1 MRAVVLFIASAGFV
15 GYIPFAS
22 GTFGSL
28 AAVPLFFVTIP
39 LAASPLV
46 YVALYAAAVAVAC
59 WAAGRA
65 DQLLA
70 EQDSSK
76 IVIDEVVGYLAAT
89 MFLEPTWTAAWVAF
103 FIFRIFDVIK
113 PFPASYADREL
124 HGGVGVVLDD
134 VISGFY
140 ANLTTRLVLLLL

>member
-1 MRAVVLFIASAGFV
+1 MRQLVLFIASAGFI
-15 GYIPFAS
+15 GYIPIAS

-28 AAVPLFFVTIP
+28 VGIPLFLATAP
-39 LAASPLV
+39 LATSPV
-46 YVALYAAAVAVAC
+46 LYLTLFVAAVAVAC
-59 WAAGRA
+59 WAAGQA
-65 DQLLA
+65 DHLLA

-89 MFLEPTWTAAWVAF
+89 LFLEPTWTTIWIAF
-103 FIFRIFDVIK
+103 LIFRVFDVIK

-124 HGGVGVVLDD
+124 HGGIGVVLDD

-140 ANLTTRLVLLLL
+140 ANLATRRVLAFL

>member
-1 MRAVVLFIASAGFV
+1 MRQLVLFVASAGFV

-28 AAVPLFFVTIP
+28 VGIPLFFATAP
-39 LAASPLV
+39 LSASPLLYLTL
-46 YVALYAAAVAVAC
+46 YVAAVAAAC

-65 DQLLA
+65 DHLLA

-89 MFLEPTWTAAWVAF
+89 LFLEPTWTAVWVAF
-103 FIFRIFDVIK
+103 VIFRLFDVIK

-134 VISGFY
+134 VISGLY
-140 ANLTTRLVLLLL
+140 ANLATRLVLLVF